1 MSNFKQLV
9 RIYWTKLSY
18 LGIDAGDYSTQAKR
32 IRVSNQIA
40 WGFFLIAWPFVVFFA
55 LLGLTEQSLGVVLLI
70 GFWALTPLL
79 NHQGYYRLSR
89 LNLMFALNVAIAVYS
104 YWLGVETGIPLTS
117 FAAIVLPF
125 ILYEFHDDL
134 NKVVGL
140 SITVGNASFLLSPWN
155 QWAPLWGVDLKV
167 QHTIA
172 NFMTPY
178 VFVVLLVIIYVWYRQ
193 NALTERELEHHI
205 EELEEASK
213 HKDEFLANMSHEIR
227 TPMNGIIGM
236 NQLMA
241 ETPLDQEQSE
251 LQKDISVSSEMMLS
265 LVNDILDFSKI
276 ESGKLEIESAEF
288 SLHSLIEEVVIVVK
302 NKFAQSAVEL
312 LIDIDP
318 HLPDTLVGD
327 SLRVKQIL
335 LNLLG
340 NASKF
345 TLEGFVK
352 LSVTQY
358 SRIDQ
363 EIKLEFRITDTGI
376 GIAQSK
382 LEAIFESFSQADGS
396 TSRKFGGTGLG
407 LSISKNL
414 VELMGGQIFVSS
426 ELGKGTEFGLNLNF
440 GVIHADRV
448 ASEFSY
454 SQVLMIEPLKQ
465 VRPQLKRLFLGSQVL
480 PELPLYNEH
489 LQEFEGYESVE
500 FVYMPYGEFLR
511 LNQLGIIMEIHQKYP
526 QIKWVLV
533 VGISQR
539 IKQLPK
545 IDAQVG
551 EIFIF
556 KKPWTNDQIL
566 NRITQYKSVPEV
578 QLDPLEHSEPS
589 NHSEQ
594 SETLVSVEPEN
605 LQGIKILLVE
615 DNLMNQKLMIRI
627 FKKLNLSLDIAN
639 NGQEAIEKVDEELYD
654 LILMDLQMPV
664 MGGIEA
670 ATHIRELEK
679 IKERNQSYITA
690 LTANSDEDNQQKC
703 QAVGMNSFLT
713 KPVQVAAIKQLL
725 SERELVS
732 IEA

>member
-1 MSNFKQLV
+1 MQNLKQLM

-18 LGIDAGDYSTQAKR
+18 LGISAGDYSTQAKR

-70 GFWALTPLL
+70 GFWALTPIL
-79 NHQGYYRLSR
+79 NHLGYFRLSR

-134 NKVVGL
+134 NKVIGL

-155 QWAPLWGVDLKV
+155 QLSQEWGVDLKV

-205 EELEEASK
+205 DELEEASK

-241 ETPLDQEQSE
+241 ETPLDEEQSE

-302 NKFAQSAVEL
+302 NKFSQSSVEL
-312 LIDIDP
+312 LIDIDSK
-318 HLPDTLVGD
+318 LPDTLVGD
-327 SLRVKQIL
+327 SLRVKQVL

-352 LSVTQY
+352 LSVSEY
-358 SRIDQ
+358 SRIEN
-363 EIKLEFRITDTGI
+363 EIKLEFKITDTGI

-426 ELGKGTEFGLNLNF
+426 ELGQGTEFGLSLNF
-440 GVIHADRV
+440 GMSQVNPV
-448 ASEFSY
+448 VSEFNY
-454 SQVLMIEPLKQ
+454 SQVLIIEPLAQ
-465 VRPQLKRLFLGSQVL
+465 VRPQLKSLFLGSQVL
-480 PELPLYNEH
+480 AELPLYNENTAD
-489 LQEFEGYESVE
+489 FEGYGSVE
-500 FVYMPYGEFLR
+500 FIYMPYGEFIR
-511 LNQLGIIMEIHQKYP
+511 LNHVGIVLEIHQRYP

-566 NRITQYKSVPEV
+566 NRMTQYKSAHE
-578 QLDPLEHSEPS
+578 
-589 NHSEQ
+589 NHLEQ
-594 SETLVSVEPEN
+594 SDKSQNTPSPSITTVPVETDSSQEV
-605 LQGIKILLVE
+605 KILLVE
-615 DNLMNQKLMIRI
+615 DNLMNQKLMVRI
-627 FKKLNLSLDIAN
+627 FKKLNLSLEIAN
-639 NGQEAIEKVDEELYD
+639 NGQEAIEKVDDELYD
-654 LILMDLQMPV
+654 LILMDLQMPI

-670 ATHIRELEK
+670 ATHIRELER
-679 IKERNQSYITA
+679 IKERKQSYITA

-713 KPVQVAAIKQLL
+713 KPVQVSAIKQLL